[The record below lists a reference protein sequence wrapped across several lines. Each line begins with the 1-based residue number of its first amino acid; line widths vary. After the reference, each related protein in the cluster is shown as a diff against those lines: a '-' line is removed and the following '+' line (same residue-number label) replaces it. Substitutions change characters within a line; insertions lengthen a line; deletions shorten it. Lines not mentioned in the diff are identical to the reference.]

1 MAFFTIDDFSG
12 SCECLMFAKVFS
24 EFGKYV
30 IEEEPV
36 FVVGNLESSG
46 DTVKMHVNKL
56 LPLELARKQLS
67 QSIKLIVNK
76 DEITP
81 QKLAKLKPVLKEY
94 KGKLPVYIHL
104 TSNGNKGS
112 LYSLSDLRVELSDSL
127 FNKVS
132 ELLGEE
138 SILLSVK

>member
-12 SCECLMFAKVFS
+12 SCECLMFAKIYS

-56 LPLELARKQLS
+56 LPLELARKELS
-67 QSIKLIVNK
+67 QSIKLIVNRN
-76 DEITP
+76 EATP
-81 QKLAKLKPVLKEY
+81 EMLSKLKPVLKANE
-94 KGKLPVYIHL
+94 GKVPVYLEL

-112 LYSLSDLRVELSDSL
+112 LYSLNDLRVELSESL
-127 FNKVS
+127 FNKVG

-138 SILLSVK
+138 SILLSI